1 MDKISTQRT
10 EGKYETAQRL
20 VKNSLWLFS
29 AEGLSKLTALG
40 IQIIAARYLG
50 NEGFGIFGFAFVV
63 TGVALDFIDNG
74 LKVFL
79 TRAVSQKP
87 ELIGAFLHNILALK
101 LILTVFSVLL
111 FSVAVTLLS
120 LDQETLTVVA
130 IIGTALVINGY
141 TEMYLGVFRAL
152 EKMPLVSKL
161 MVFQR
166 VLFFGFGLYVLVTG
180 HGVVAFSNAFLISS
194 IISFFLA
201 HRQLKQ
207 PKSSWKKDLSRSLIR
222 KFFLDS
228 LPVCGVVFFAYI
240 YFFIDSVLLF
250 LIIGK
255 SETGLYF
262 AAFKLIESLAL
273 LLASVR
279 GALFPILSRTY
290 SKNEDQFKRLWAESA
305 RYLLL
310 IGLPFSAGTAIL
322 APQLIDALYGQLYE
336 TAGPVLQIM
345 AVPFFLLVFNEFI
358 TYLLL
363 SANKTRCVLRI
374 VIVAATFNMVCNFLV
389 IPRWGMIGAAVTA
402 GLTELL
408 LFGLFFQAINKVVG
422 HIDILSLVWRP
433 VLAVTGM
440 SLVIIYASWPLIPSF
455 ILGVVIYF
463 LLLIFLRAFNES
475 DFLVLKGIVKYEKD
489 PSIHDK

>member
-1 MDKISTQRT
+1 MSTQRIK
-10 EGKYETAQRL
+10 GKYKTAQRL
-20 VKNSLWLFS
+20 VKNSLWLFF
-29 AEGLSKLTALG
+29 AEALSKLTALG

-50 NEGFGIFGFAFVV
+50 DEGFGTFGFAFVA
-63 TGVALDFIDNG
+63 TGVVLDFIDNG

-87 ELIGAFLHNILALK
+87 ELLGAFLYNIFALK
-101 LILTVFSVLL
+101 LILTIFSVLL
-111 FSVAVTLLS
+111 FSVAVTLMS
-120 LDQETLTVVA
+120 MDHETLTVVV
-130 IIGTALVINGY
+130 IIGFALVINGY

-152 EKMPLVSKL
+152 EKMPLVSIL

-166 VLFFGFGLYVLVTG
+166 VLFFLFGLYVLVSG

-194 IISFFLA
+194 IISLFLA
-201 HRQLKQ
+201 RRQLKQ
-207 PKSSWKKDLSRSLIR
+207 PKSSWKKDLNRSLIR
-222 KFFLDS
+222 KIFMDS
-228 LPVCGVVFFAYI
+228 LPVCGVIFFAYI

-290 SKNEDQFKRLWAESA
+290 SKNEDQFKKLWAESA

-322 APQLIDALYGQLYE
+322 APQLIDTLYGQSYE
-336 TAGPVLQIM
+336 STGPVLQIM
-345 AVPFFLLVFNEFI
+345 AIPFFLLVLNEFI
-358 TYLLL
+358 SYLLL
-363 SANKTRCVLRI
+363 SADKNRCVLKI
-374 VIVAATFNMVCNFLV
+374 VIAAATFNMVCNFLV
-389 IPRWGMIGAAVTA
+389 IPRWGIIGAAITA

-408 LFGLFFQAINKVVG
+408 LFCLFFQAINKIIG
-422 HIDILSLVWRP
+422 HIHILSLAWRP
-433 VLAVTGM
+433 VLAVAGM
-440 SLVIIYASWPLIPSF
+440 SLVINKASWSLIPSF
-455 ILGVVIYF
+455 ILGVVTYF
-463 LLLIFLRAFNES
+463 LLLILLKTFNEF
-475 DFLVLKGIVKYEKD
+475 DFLVLKGIFKQEKD
-489 PSIHDK
+489 PSI